1 MPTPLRRLEELPRQ
15 NATQVKNKWGDVLRQ
30 VQQAGTVAVTSH
42 STIEMVMVDA
52 TVYQGLLDRVAAL
65 QAREEAALGELESRF
80 NARLAVLQKPDAR
93 RKADAV
99 LDGRGKLA
107 KRPRA
112 GATF

>member
-1 MPTPLRRLEELPRQ
+1 MPTPLRSLEELPRQ
-15 NATQVKNKWGDVLRQ
+15 NATHVKNKWGDVLRQ

-65 QAREEAALGELESRF
+65 QAREDAALGELESRF

-99 LDGRGKLA
+99 LGGRGKLA